1 MSKSELRVKLG
12 LDPDAFAQ
20 QLRRAH
26 CAHAEAQDPD
36 HVCVGECTIRRG
48 GVDLDC
54 PVCGPGG
61 EPLEPPSYKSAAVRR
76 IFAAVG
82 IDWTSLT
89 LEARRAAV
97 TAYEDSLR

>member
-1 MSKSELRVKLG
+1 MNSKLG
-12 LDPDAFAQ
+12 LDPDVFAQ

-26 CAHAEAQDPD
+26 CAHADARDPE
-36 HVCVGECTIRRG
+36 HVCVGICTITRD
-48 GVDLDC
+48 GVGLDC
-54 PVCGPGG
+54 KLCGPGG
-61 EPLEPPSYKSAAVRR
+61 EQLEPPSYKSAAVRR

-97 TAYEDSLR
+97 AAYEASLR

>member
-1 MSKSELRVKLG
+1 MNKLG

-26 CAHAEAQDPD
+26 CAHDAAKDDD
-36 HVCVGECTIRRG
+36 HVCVGTCTITRD
-48 GVDLDC
+48 GVALDC
-54 PVCGPGG
+54 KLCGPGG
-61 EPLEPPSYKSAAVRR
+61 ELLDPPSYKSIAVRQ

-97 TAYEDSLR
+97 AAYEAGLR

>member
-1 MSKSELRVKLG
+1 MNSKLG

-26 CAHAEAQDPD
+26 CAHTDASNSD
-36 HVCVGECTIRRG
+36 HECIGSCTITRD
-48 GVDLDC
+48 GVRLDC
-54 PVCGPGG
+54 AACGPGG
-61 EPLEPPSYKSAAVRR
+61 EPLELPSYKSTAVRR

-89 LEARRAAV
+89 LEARRSAV
-97 TAYEDSLR
+97 AAYEASLR